1 MTRLDLLDVVY
12 RFYPRGVEPIQRNH
26 VPPDERVYDD
36 TKEFLRL
43 VDAAHRGAAE
53 YPTWLA
59 MIRRL
64 EDRYALQNESL
75 HLLGGSISSAY
86 SSAYSARIFLDDR
99 MLTFHV
105 SLLGPYYGVHRTG
118 VAADEPVA
126 SEVAREIE
134 ATYPGYELI
143 PPELGKEVVPDV
155 AMDAVVLGEA
165 TIYVCLFSLVWTWG
179 TGPLPRP

>member
-1 MTRLDLLDVVY
+1 MTRHDLLDVIY
-12 RFYPRGVEPIQRNH
+12 RFHPRGVEPIQRDH
-26 VPPDERVYDD
+26 VPPGERVHDD
-36 TKEFLRL
+36 TEEFLRL
-43 VDAAHRGAAE
+43 VGAARHGAAE
-53 YPTWLA
+53 YPTWQA

-64 EDRYALQNESL
+64 EDRYVLQDESL

-86 SSAYSARIFLDDR
+86 SSAYSARVFLGDR

-126 SEVAREIE
+126 SGIAREIG
-134 ATYPGYELI
+134 ATYPGYEPI

-155 AMDAVVLGEA
+155 AMDAVALGEA
-165 TIYVCLFSLVWTWG
+165 TIYVCLLSLVWTWS
-179 TGPLPRP
+179 TGP